1 VGDQQRHKRLRLL
14 VKKLNKDRK
23 RQALRTDI
31 LCNDIIAAQREFIK
45 RLRTISSTANFYES
59 IIGMTNLN
67 NLLHTAVKII
77 EAENAGANVRFF
89 LRRADSFELCM
100 FDSDRPMAFEEQQL
114 ETCFSPELM
123 DNICKSNKVCSLDD
137 MFEMG
142 LQGNLV
148 ELKGISAVT
157 IPLGLFGSSLGFMLV
172 CRSSKNKL
180 KPAEIGNISAVTF
193 GLSQAIASCQALSH
207 AADGSR

>member
-1 VGDQQRHKRLRLL
+1 MGDQRRHKRLRLL
-14 VKKLNKDRK
+14 IRKLNKDRK
-23 RQALRTDI
+23 KQALRTDI

-59 IIGMTNLN
+59 IIGMTDLN
-67 NLLHTAVKII
+67 SLLHTAVKII
-77 EAENAGANVRFF
+77 EAENPGAHVSFF
-89 LRRADSFELCM
+89 LRRTDSFELCM
-100 FDSDRPMAFEEQQL
+100 YDGGRPMAFEEQQL
-114 ETCFSPELM
+114 GGCFTPELM
-123 DNICKSNKVCSLDD
+123 DSICKSNKVRSLDD

-172 CRSSKNKL
+172 CRSSENKL
-180 KPAEIGNISAVTF
+180 TPTEISNISAVTF

-207 AADGSR
+207 ASDR

>member
-1 VGDQQRHKRLRLL
+1 
-14 VKKLNKDRK
+14 
-23 RQALRTDI
+23 
-31 LCNDIIAAQREFIK
+31 
-45 RLRTISSTANFYES
+45 
-59 IIGMTNLN
+59 MTNLN